1 MKKLILLLLEGC
13 ETLEFS
19 PFIDVFGWNEIIGD
33 KNIKIDICGIDG
45 AITTSWGLKIIPN
58 INFQNIKIDPIDY
71 DGIIIPGGFGKYN
84 YFNNLNN
91 PILKNLLNDF
101 EKSKKLII
109 GICTGSLIL
118 GSLGLLNGKLA
129 TTYLLDNERY
139 FSQLKNYMAIPIKE
153 NMVICDNIITTSNPA
168 SATTVAFYL
177 LELLTSRENMENIKR
192 NMGF

>member
-19 PFIDVFGWNEIIGD
+19 PFIDVFGWNEIVGD

-58 INFQNIKIDPIDY
+58 INLQNIKIDPIDY

-139 FSQLKNYMAIPIKE
+139 FSQLKNYMAIPIRE

>member
-19 PFIDVFGWNEIIGD
+19 PFIDVFGWNEIVGD

-58 INFQNIKIDPIDY
+58 INLQNIKIDPIDY

-153 NMVICDNIITTSNPA
+153 NMVIYDNIITTSNPA